1 MDIEAGTRHLLVF
14 EESTGTLAEVGG
26 EVEGG
31 EVYLPVPF
39 FRRSLH
45 LERKD
50 LAPDLIGLCWKDLCI
65 PLPVRVRD
73 GQEYVSALGL
83 IKALEG
89 TYAWDEEV
97 DQLFLDLK
105 SRREEQSW
113 EGPVDFSLPDLDG
126 RTVHLSDFRGQK
138 VAVFAWASW

>member
-14 EESTGTLAEVGG
+14 EKSTGTLAEVDG

-39 FRRSLH
+39 FQSSLH

-50 LAPDLIGLCWKDLCI
+50 LAPDLVGLPDLIGLCWKDLCI
-65 PLPVRVRD
+65 PLPVRARD

-83 IKALEG
+83 IKA
-89 TYAWDEEV
+89 
-97 DQLFLDLK
+97 
-105 SRREEQSW
+105 
-113 EGPVDFSLPDLDG
+113 
-126 RTVHLSDFRGQK
+126 
-138 VAVFAWASW
+138 